1 VRQPLLIDL
10 FAGRLGWSKGF
21 LVRGWKV
28 RAYDLRLPDMEIP
41 EGVEYILRDIM
52 TLTAEDLRDADFV
65 TCSSPCEEFSVHC
78 MKHFHP
84 NPKPPVMG
92 IKLFEHSRAI
102 CEASGKPYVME
113 NVRCAEQFVGR
124 SVTHCGPF
132 YLWGNAIPAVMP
144 AELYKVQKGCNM
156 GHFGAND
163 QSMRTM
169 TREQIREERRKS
181 AYLWTSSKS
190 KARKDI
196 TAKIAEI
203 PHGLSDYLASTVTI

>member
-1 VRQPLLIDL
+1 MLLIDL

-41 EGVEYILRDIM
+41 EGVEYILQDIL
-52 TLTAEDLRDADFV
+52 TLTAEDLRDADFI

-113 NVRCAEQFVGR
+113 NVRCAQKFVGP
-124 SVTHCGPF
+124 SVNHCGPF
-132 YLWGNAIPAVMP
+132 HLWGNAVPAIMPKDVYSVTKGISQAIPAG
-144 AELYKVQKGCNM
+144 LK
-156 GHFGAND
+156 
-163 QSMRTM
+163 
-169 TREQIREERRKS
+169 TREEITAWRRVND
-181 AYLWTSSKS
+181 LMWNTSKS
-190 KARKDI
+190 KARQEL
-196 TAKIAEI
+196 TAKAAEI
-203 PHGLSDYLASTVTI
+203 PFAISEYLAVTQCL

>member
-1 VRQPLLIDL
+1 MTRPLLIDL

-21 LVRGWKV
+21 LARGWKV

-41 EGVEYILRDIM
+41 EGVEYILQDIL

-132 YLWGNAIPAVMP
+132 YFWGSGVPAIMPRESFKVSKGFVMGRDP
-144 AELYKVQKGCNM
+144 ITGKRLLG
-156 GHFGAND
+156 G
-163 QSMRTM
+163 
-169 TREQIREERRKS
+169 IRATWS
-181 AYLWTSSKS
+181 GS
-190 KARKDI
+190 KAREI
-196 TAKIAEI
+196 ARAKSAEI
-203 PHGLSDYLASTVTI
+203 PAIISDYLASTVTI

>member
-1 VRQPLLIDL
+1 VLLIDL

-21 LVRGWKV
+21 LARGWKV

-41 EGVEYILRDIM
+41 EGVEYILQDIL

-65 TCSSPCEEFSVHC
+65 TCSSPCEQFSVHC

-113 NVRCAEQFVGR
+113 NVRCAQKFVGP
-124 SVTHCGPF
+124 SVNHCGPF
-132 YLWGNAIPAVMP
+132 HLWGNAVP
-144 AELYKVQKGCNM
+144 G
-156 GHFGAND
+156 
-163 QSMRTM
+163 
-169 TREQIREERRKS
+169 
-181 AYLWTSSKS
+181 
-190 KARKDI
+190 
-196 TAKIAEI
+196 
-203 PHGLSDYLASTVTI
+203 DYAT